1 MSENS
6 TQMHKHGLL
15 AASNPREIEIEGAYK
30 KQPSHEVS
38 LIIPLL

>member
-30 KQPSHEVS
+30 KQP
-38 LIIPLL
+38 LLKSWQEMY